1 MTLWTQT
8 ATEIISPLLAF
19 LIPVLLGIYW
29 PLYLLDPVQ
38 ITMALRVGI
47 LLLAGLLLILWRGA
61 SLTYAELR
69 FGGLLTGF
77 CVLLLIPTLTA
88 ADISRAFTDWTK
100 LLIICAFGISLA
112 RCLRHQRTATAFG
125 LGLLVASLV
134 STAYVLSIYVQHLG
148 FVLPSYEAT
157 RIMKGAALTA
167 GGVALNPIA
176 SNAVFAYIMSVVLG
190 PRSRLMLALS
200 VPIFA
205 FSSFLS
211 GSRAPIGIALLCAGA
226 LFVINAQQ
234 SKILSVRVAVWVG
247 LSAVAGL
254 ALISAFYLSAGEVA
268 AFTEG
273 RSDLWAAAWS
283 NFIERPLT
291 GYGFESWRDDL
302 GARLPGNYQSTI
314 QLASGS
320 AGGYHNEYFTLLAE
334 QGLPG
339 FLFGMVIIYNLFTS
353 SRRLAL
359 FTPRSRHSQFLLFA
373 CLYLIVRAA
382 IEVPGLFGYAQEPSD
397 YFAYCFL
404 AIVISRLSVFEDM
417 SKGTAVVLPTRSI
430 YGHSHGAWYAN
441 SGAHIGTEPRC
452 GSIRI

>member
-1 MTLWTQT
+1 MRRQT

-29 PLYLLDPVQ
+29 PLYLLEPIQ

-47 LLLAGLLLILWRGA
+47 VLLAGLLLILWRSA
-61 SLTYAELR
+61 PLTYAELR

-77 CVLLLIPTLTA
+77 CILLLIPTLTA
-88 ADISRAFTDWTK
+88 TDISRAFTDWTK

-112 RCLRHQRTATAFG
+112 RCLRDQRTATAFG

-134 STAYVLSIYVQHLG
+134 STVYVLKVYVEFLG

-157 RIMKGAALTA
+157 RIMKGAALDA

-176 SNAVFAYIMSVVLG
+176 SNAVFAYIMSVALG

-226 LFVINAQQ
+226 LLVINAQQ
-234 SKILSVRVAVWVG
+234 SKILSVRVAVWIG
-247 LSAVAGL
+247 LSVVAGF
-254 ALISAFYLSAGEVA
+254 AVISAFYLSAREIA

-283 NFIERPLT
+283 NFTERPLT

-302 GARLPGNYQSTI
+302 AARLPGNYQSSI
-314 QLASGS
+314 RLAGGL

-359 FTPRSRHSQFLLFA
+359 FASRSRNSQFLLFA
-373 CLYLIVRAA
+373 CLFLIVRAVV
-382 IEVPGLFGYAQEPSD
+382 EVPGLFGYAQEPSD

-404 AIVISRLSVFEDM
+404 AIVISRLSVFEDI
-417 SKGTAVVLPTRSI
+417 SRGTAVDTADQVDL
-430 YGHSHGAWYAN
+430 GAFAQ
-441 SGAHIGTEPRC
+441 SAACE
-452 GSIRI
+452 